1 MSNSG
6 FQNVPKR
13 VIFNCV
19 MQLLILIIGIVL
31 TMSMMK
37 VAKVSDQNTG
47 TVTAIVKDWDTI
59 PFVSVTVTDD
69 KCPGSTESMFV
80 REWKGT

>member
-1 MSNSG
+1 
-6 FQNVPKR
+6 VPKR

-31 TMSMMK
+31 TMSMIK
-37 VAKVSDQNTG
+37 VGKVSEQNTG
-47 TVTAIVKDWDTI
+47 TVSAIVEDWDKI

-69 KCPGSTESMFV
+69 KCLSNTESIFV

>member
-1 MSNSG
+1 MSHG
-6 FQNVPKR
+6 GIENVPKR
-13 VIFNCV
+13 VILNCI

-31 TMSMMK
+31 TMSMIK
-37 VAKVSDQNTG
+37 VGKVSEQNTG
-47 TVTAIVKDWDTI
+47 TVSAIVGDWNTI

-69 KCPGSTESMFV
+69 KCPYGTESMFV